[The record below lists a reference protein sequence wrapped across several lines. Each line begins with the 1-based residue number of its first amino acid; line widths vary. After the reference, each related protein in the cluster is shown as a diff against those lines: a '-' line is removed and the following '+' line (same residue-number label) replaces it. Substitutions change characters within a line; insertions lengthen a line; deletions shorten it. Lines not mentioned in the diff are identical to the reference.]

1 MKEYRISYKLDN
13 MLHSRIVTAE
23 NEYRAIL
30 DCLHKMPDTSSNI
43 MHDFK
48 IERYIQEWN

>member
-1 MKEYRISYKLDN
+1 MKEYRITYYLCD
-13 MLHSRIVTAE
+13 MLHTYIEVAE
-23 NEYRAIL
+23 NEYNAISK
-30 DCLHKMPDTSSNI
+30 CLKRIPDTSSVI

>member
-1 MKEYRISYKLDN
+1 MKEYRISYYLDD
-13 MLHSRIVTAE
+13 MLHTYIEVAE
-23 NEYRAIL
+23 NEYKAIL
-30 DCLHKMPDTSSNI
+30 KCLHHIPDTSSVI

>member
-1 MKEYRISYKLDN
+1 
-13 MLHSRIVTAE
+13 MLHSYIVEAE

-30 DCLHKMPDTSSNI
+30 NCLHKMPDTSSDI

-48 IERYIQEWN
+48 IERYFQEWN